1 MKKLFLVF
9 ALIAYTLGMTCS
21 ECDLDCRNKY
31 RGPALEKCQIKCLE
45 EYCL

>member
-21 ECDLDCRNKY
+21 ECDADCRSKF